1 MKVLIACEFSGRV
14 RDAFRQE
21 GHQAWS
27 CDRLPAEQ
35 PSPYHLQQPVETL
48 LTPENRWDLLIA
60 FPPCTDLAVS
70 GAWQWP
76 AKGAERQ
83 QAAIAFVQLLL
94 NAPIPRIALE
104 NPIGKLSTALRKPDQ
119 ILQPWHFGDPATKAT
134 CLWLKNLPPLLATEI
149 AEAKPNVIRNMAPG
163 PDRAK
168 NRSRTFPGVAQ
179 AMARQWGSLPPLNR
193 E

>member
-1 MKVLIACEFSGRV
+1 MKILVACEFSGRV
-14 RDAFRQE
+14 RNAFRQE

-27 CDRLPAEQ
+27 CDLLPAET

-48 LTPENRWDLLIA
+48 LTEENRWELLIA

-76 AKGAERQ
+76 RKGPERQ
-83 QAAIAFVQLLL
+83 QAAIQFVKLLL
-94 NAPIPRIALE
+94 NAPVPRIALE

-163 PDRAK
+163 PERGK

-179 AMARQWGSLPPLNR
+179 AMAQQWGSLPPQP
-193 E
+193 

>member
-1 MKVLIACEFSGRV
+1 MKVLVACEFSGRV
-14 RDAFRQE
+14 RDAFRQA

-27 CDRLPAEQ
+27 CDLLPAEQ
-35 PSPYHLQQPVETL
+35 PTPYHLQQPVETL
-48 LTPENRWDLLIA
+48 LTPENQWQLLIA

-76 AKGAERQ
+76 RKGPERQ
-83 QAAIAFVQLLL
+83 QAAIEFVKLLL
-94 NAPIPRIALE
+94 DAPVPRIAVE

-163 PDRAK
+163 PERGK

-179 AMARQWGSLPPLNR
+179 AMAQQWGSLPPQP
-193 E
+193 

>member
-1 MKVLIACEFSGRV
+1 MKVLVACEFSGRV
-14 RDAFRQE
+14 RDAFRQA

-27 CDRLPAEQ
+27 CDLLPAEQ
-35 PSPYHLQQPVETL
+35 PSPYHLQQKVEAL
-48 LTPENRWDLLIA
+48 LTPENQWQLLIA

-76 AKGAERQ
+76 RKDPERQ
-83 QAAIAFVQLLL
+83 QAAIEFVKLLL
-94 NAPIPRIALE
+94 NAPVPRIAVE

-163 PDRAK
+163 PERGK

-179 AMARQWGSLPPLNR
+179 AMAQQWGSLPPR
-193 E
+193 P